1 MTKAEEIGYKG
12 QVEESAIGRST
23 IYYNGREVDAF
34 RLNAFVDLEMGVK
47 RDSNLA
53 GCTSLGIVS
62 VRV

>member
-1 MTKAEEIGYKG
+1 M
-12 QVEESAIGRST
+12 EESAIGRST

-34 RLNAFVDLEMGVK
+34 RLSAFVDLEMGVK